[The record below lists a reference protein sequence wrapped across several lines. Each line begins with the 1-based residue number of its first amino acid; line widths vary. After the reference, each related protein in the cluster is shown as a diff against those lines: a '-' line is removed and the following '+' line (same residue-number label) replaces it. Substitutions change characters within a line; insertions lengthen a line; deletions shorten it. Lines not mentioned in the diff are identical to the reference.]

1 MKKIAYIFLIAVLLF
16 TSCDTF
22 NKVYKSSDINYKYE
36 AAKEYYAE
44 ACRRLLR
51 VARLIIEPAL
61 MRKESRGGHYRE
73 DFPCSDEAFA
83 LHSVQ
88 QYGKEI
94 TTAPVNEGYFEF

>member
-1 MKKIAYIFLIAVLLF
+1 MNYHAGIIRNEASLLEGLAKIDAISKEVDAV
-16 TSCDTF
+16 SAPD
-22 NKVYKSSDINYKYE
+22 V
-36 AAKEYYAE
+36 KEYYAE
-44 ACRRLLR
+44 ACWRLLR

-73 DFPCSDEAFA
+73 DYPCSDEAYA

-94 TTAPVNEGYFEF
+94 TTAPVNGGYFEF